1 MKTDLLSLN
10 NNTTELIPP
19 TEAEVRQNA
28 KKSSIPNDINKAYKQ
43 DRIKGILKEE

>member
-10 NNTTELIPP
+10 NNTTELIAAA
-19 TEAEVRQNA
+19 EAEVRQNV

-43 DRIKGILKEE
+43 DRLKEYY